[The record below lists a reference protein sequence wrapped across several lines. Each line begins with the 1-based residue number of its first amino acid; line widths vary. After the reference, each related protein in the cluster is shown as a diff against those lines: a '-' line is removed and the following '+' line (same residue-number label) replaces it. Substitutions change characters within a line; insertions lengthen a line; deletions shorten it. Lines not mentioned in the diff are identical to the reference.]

1 MQISNMIANTGTSKG
16 QTIKDMD
23 SEFDRIKCYPYM
35 TLDPSRFPMKSFKE
49 NNLTFQ
55 ELTATSTEAQNNL
68 TESITTAEKDN
79 VEITSVYLT
88 QMKLDVDKKYV
99 QSQYLID
106 PKWHRS
112 KAVVR
117 TIRLI
122 SILASTV
129 NHQGGTS
136 HKNWH

>member
-1 MQISNMIANTGTSKG
+1 
-16 QTIKDMD
+16 
-23 SEFDRIKCYPYM
+23 M

-55 ELTATSTEAQNNL
+55 ELTAISTEAQNNL
-68 TESITTAEKDN
+68 TESITTAGKDN

-106 PKWHRS
+106 PK
-112 KAVVR
+112 
-117 TIRLI
+117 
-122 SILASTV
+122 
-129 NHQGGTS
+129 
-136 HKNWH
+136 